1 MGVHE
6 GLSKIYGTEDA
17 ITKMAIGGG
26 YLGAIAGALAGKSA
40 WQQQE
45 ENRRNAELMTQ
56 AIRAQLARRNA
67 PIYEG
72 FRSGRIVPTPSYDYD
87 AQPGLGGSY
96 FPYPEMYP
104 DRMLPMPGEMMHLAS
119 AIGADLAIYKEAGIG
134 GLGVFGSLAKGIGG
148 AAKSVMKMPTVQG
161 LKGLG
166 QGIGTGAKN
175 FGGSLMRGAA
185 AAPGATG
192 RGIGSNLLQGSTWA
206 QQKMQGGMNAAK
218 SWGSGLMQRGQ
229 QAFVDTKQ
237 GLQLRALRGQYS
249 LQRAG
254 QRAEGSLTRAGNRVE
269 GALGGD
275 PKAYMGPT
283 TSISPEARRAAAQT
297 RLQGM
302 KQKGMMGGKLETP
315 GTPPPIEPVGTPAAN
330 NPAATSPAG
339 QPKTTN
345 PAPAAQTQPEPQPGQ
360 GAPYRQP
367 PQQPPPTTQPQP
379 PQQHATAQQPAPPA
393 LPAQPAQSGPSA
405 QGAAGAPPPAPS
417 PTPPPTPPAG
427 QGQPATPPQPVA
439 QATAGQPVA
448 STAQAGQEG
457 PAVSP
462 NQQTQQ
468 GFDLGK
474 AWNRTGLSN
483 DRWKY
488 KLPMLAGAGLG
499 AYGLYRAG
507 KGAFNWLGQESQPA
521 QWGNSYLQPAASV
534 NEWGVA
540 QR

>member
-17 ITKMAIGGG
+17 IIKMAIGGG

-72 FRSGRIVPTPSYDYD
+72 FRSGRVVPTYGGTYD
-87 AQPGLGGSY
+87 
-96 FPYPEMYP
+96 
-104 DRMLPMPGEMMHLAS
+104 EMMHLAS

-134 GLGVFGSLAKGIGG
+134 GPGIFGSLVKGIGG

-166 QGIGTGAKN
+166 QGIGAGAKN
-175 FGGSLMRGAA
+175 LGGSLMRGAA
-185 AAPGATG
+185 AAPGAAG
-192 RGIGSNLLQGSTWA
+192 RGIGGQLLQGSTWA
-206 QQKMQGGMNAAK
+206 QQKMQGGMGAAK
-218 SWGSGLMQRGQ
+218 SWGSGLLQRGQ
-229 QAFVDTKQ
+229 QAFGDAKQ
-237 GLQLRALRGQYS
+237 GLQQRALTGQYH

-254 QRAEGSLTRAGNRVE
+254 QRAEGAMTRAGNRIE
-269 GALGGD
+269 GALGGE
-275 PKAYMGPT
+275 PKSYMGPST
-283 TSISPEARRAAAQT
+283 AISPEARRAAAQT

-302 KQKGMMGGKLETP
+302 QQRGAAGKLETP
-315 GTPPPIEPVGTPAAN
+315 GTPAPAAP
-330 NPAATSPAG
+330 PAAPPPSNQAAVPAA

-345 PAPAAQTQPEPQPGQ
+345 PAPAAQAQAEPQPGQ

-367 PQQPPPTTQPQP
+367 PQQPPPATQPQP

-393 LPAQPAQSGPSA
+393 PPAQPVQAGPSA
-405 QGAAGAPPPAPS
+405 QGAAGTPPPAPP

-427 QGQPATPPQPVA
+427 QGQPVTSPQPVA
-439 QATAGQPVA
+439 QATVGQPVA

-457 PAVSP
+457 PAISP
-462 NQQTQQ
+462 NQQAQQ

-474 AWNRTGLSN
+474 AWDRTGLSN

-507 KGAFNWLGQESQPA
+507 KGAFNWLGQESSPM
-521 QWGNSYLQPAASV
+521 QWGNSGLQPAASV